1 MTFTDWPWRHWR
13 QVRSQAPALRLN
25 DEVLSWRALCER
37 IDVLAGG
44 FAAQGV
50 REGDGVLLRA
60 GNQPRTL
67 LAWLALMQCGARVLP
82 VNPQLPQTLLEALVP
97 KLTLRFA
104 LTLEGENAFS
114 GLTALQIQKEYS
126 GVCCGTA
133 TAASGFHD
141 ADIGFHRIAKSG
153 CTYVPCASCQRAG
166 GAFANAVWP
175 SG

>member
-1 MTFTDWPWRHWR
+1 M
-13 QVRSQAPALRLN
+13 
-25 DEVLSWRALCER
+25 LSWRALCER
-37 IDVLAGG
+37 IDALAGG

-114 GLTALQIQKEYS
+114 GLTALQIQR
-126 GVCCGTA
+126 A
-133 TAASGFHD
+133 
-141 ADIGFHRIAKSG
+141 
-153 CTYVPCASCQRAG
+153 QRRMLWPG
-166 GAFANAVWP
+166 NRSVWFP
-175 SG
+175 

>member
-37 IDVLAGG
+37 IDALADG

-67 LAWLALMQCGARVLP
+67 LAWLALMQCGARILP
-82 VNPQLPQTLLEALVP
+82 VNPQFPQTLLEALLP
-97 KLTLRFA
+97 ELTLRFA
-104 LTLEGENAFS
+104 LTLEGENVFS
-114 GLTALQIQKEYS
+114 GLTALQIQKS
-126 GVCCGTA
+126 
-133 TAASGFHD
+133 TAAYAVAWQPQRLVSMTLTSGSTGLPKAAVHTCQ
-141 ADIGFHRIAKSG
+141 AHL
-153 CTYVPCASCQRAG
+153 ASAQ